1 MPGPAQF
8 AFMLAF
14 NRSLTEAERDS
25 IATQV
30 AVENPGASPKE
41 LMAAKHAFKLK
52 AGLEALKRKSH
63 DEVDSS
69 LSLSQAGMET
79 ASSEDNISLFSSL
92 AGKDNEKVVPSSGVK
107 VMTAQ
112 ERMAY
117 SFSLS
122 CRLSASAQPKD
133 SPKDSEI
140 SLLSDTGGGRHDGRF
155 GEAVAKG

>member
-69 LSLSQAGMET
+69 LSLFLRQEWRQQA
-79 ASSEDNISLFSSL
+79 ARIISL
-92 AGKDNEKVVPSSGVK
+92 
-107 VMTAQ
+107 
-112 ERMAY
+112 
-117 SFSLS
+117 SF
-122 CRLSASAQPKD
+122 
-133 SPKDSEI
+133 
-140 SLLSDTGGGRHDGRF
+140 LLSQEKTTKKLF
-155 GEAVAKG
+155 PLLE

>member
-1 MPGPAQF
+1 MKWIP
-8 AFMLAF
+8 
-14 NRSLTEAERDS
+14 
-25 IATQV
+25 
-30 AVENPGASPKE
+30 
-41 LMAAKHAFKLK
+41 
-52 AGLEALKRKSH
+52 
-63 DEVDSS
+63 

-133 SPKDSEI
+133 SPNKDSKI
-140 SLLSDTGGGRHDGRF
+140 SLLSDTGGGKHDGRF

>member
-1 MPGPAQF
+1 MQ
-8 AFMLAF
+8 
-14 NRSLTEAERDS
+14 TRDVTR
-25 IATQV
+25 IQDKKKKDKKKKTDPPPPLHKQV
-30 AVENPGASPKE
+30 A
-41 LMAAKHAFKLK
+41 
-52 AGLEALKRKSH
+52 
-63 DEVDSS
+63 
-69 LSLSQAGMET
+69 
-79 ASSEDNISLFSSL
+79 ASSEDISLFSSL
-92 AGKDNEKVVPSSGVK
+92 AGKDSEKVVPSSGVK

-140 SLLSDTGGGRHDGRF
+140 SLLSDTGGGKHDGRF